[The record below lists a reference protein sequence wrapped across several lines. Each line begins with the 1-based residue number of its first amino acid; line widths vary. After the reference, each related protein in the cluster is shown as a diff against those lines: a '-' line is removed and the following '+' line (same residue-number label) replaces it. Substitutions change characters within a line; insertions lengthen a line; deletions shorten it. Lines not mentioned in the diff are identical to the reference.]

1 MHQKMT
7 TISYGTPADI
17 NKSKVVR
24 YISSFTEEE
33 LELLFR
39 RSKLYAVF
47 LERKEND
54 TKFYHNTVCLH
65 QEAIFLQT
73 YCPFIAKKYIL
84 IGFLEINFV
93 LIASCILEGGSEIL
107 ESSDD
112 SEMMNAKFQHE
123 LSTSITTTL
132 NEFGV
137 SPMKFH
143 SMAVATVSRLHTED
157 IVVTGNDIPNASIM
171 KSEMYFGCAEYAA
184 EKGRYIK
191 EKGGPLTGYQRKVRD
206 GFSEELMN
214 KVFCHFECN
223 GQSNRELNIYKVMY
237 FKLAI
242 LLSVFVCAIAQNKD
256 ITLKAA
262 SLKSNCG
269 CQCNNYIFRDNYGK
283 TQGNCNTVDKTGAK
297 WCYVSRGNT
306 CNDLVP
312 LLHVMDV
319 FTGGGQGGSFGGG
332 NGGSG
337 GGSFGGL
344 FGASN
349 GGGGYGESGSFGG
362 GQGGTG
368 SPGGGSFGG
377 SGSSG
382 GGSFGGSGSS
392 GGGSF
397 GGSHGGSGSFGGSG
411 SSGGGSF
418 GESGSSGGGYGGSG
432 SPHGGSGSGG
442 SIAIIIKPRK
452 ADAITF

>member
-1 MHQKMT
+1 
-7 TISYGTPADI
+7 
-17 NKSKVVR
+17 
-24 YISSFTEEE
+24 
-33 LELLFR
+33 
-39 RSKLYAVF
+39 
-47 LERKEND
+47 
-54 TKFYHNTVCLH
+54 
-65 QEAIFLQT
+65 
-73 YCPFIAKKYIL
+73 
-84 IGFLEINFV
+84 
-93 LIASCILEGGSEIL
+93 
-107 ESSDD
+107 
-112 SEMMNAKFQHE
+112 
-123 LSTSITTTL
+123 
-132 NEFGV
+132 
-137 SPMKFH
+137 
-143 SMAVATVSRLHTED
+143 
-157 IVVTGNDIPNASIM
+157 
-171 KSEMYFGCAEYAA
+171 
-184 EKGRYIK
+184 
-191 EKGGPLTGYQRKVRD
+191 
-206 GFSEELMN
+206 
-214 KVFCHFECN
+214 
-223 GQSNRELNIYKVMY
+223 MY

-306 CNDLVP
+306 CNDVTYSKRRDERGQP
-312 LLHVMDV
+312 RQISNEACATPTCNGR
-319 FTGGGQGGSFGGG
+319 FTGRGQGGSFGGG

-349 GGGGYGESGSFGG
+349 GGGGYGE
-362 GQGGTG
+362 
-368 SPGGGSFGG
+368 
-377 SGSSG
+377 
-382 GGSFGGSGSS
+382 
-392 GGGSF
+392 
-397 GGSHGGSGSFGGSG
+397 SGSFGGSG

>member
-1 MHQKMT
+1 
-7 TISYGTPADI
+7 
-17 NKSKVVR
+17 
-24 YISSFTEEE
+24 
-33 LELLFR
+33 
-39 RSKLYAVF
+39 
-47 LERKEND
+47 
-54 TKFYHNTVCLH
+54 
-65 QEAIFLQT
+65 
-73 YCPFIAKKYIL
+73 
-84 IGFLEINFV
+84 
-93 LIASCILEGGSEIL
+93 
-107 ESSDD
+107 
-112 SEMMNAKFQHE
+112 
-123 LSTSITTTL
+123 
-132 NEFGV
+132 
-137 SPMKFH
+137 
-143 SMAVATVSRLHTED
+143 
-157 IVVTGNDIPNASIM
+157 
-171 KSEMYFGCAEYAA
+171 
-184 EKGRYIK
+184 
-191 EKGGPLTGYQRKVRD
+191 
-206 GFSEELMN
+206 
-214 KVFCHFECN
+214 
-223 GQSNRELNIYKVMY
+223 MY

-306 CNDLVP
+306 CNDVTYSKRRDERGQP
-312 LLHVMDV
+312 RQISNEACATPACNGR

-362 GQGGTG
+362 GQGGIG